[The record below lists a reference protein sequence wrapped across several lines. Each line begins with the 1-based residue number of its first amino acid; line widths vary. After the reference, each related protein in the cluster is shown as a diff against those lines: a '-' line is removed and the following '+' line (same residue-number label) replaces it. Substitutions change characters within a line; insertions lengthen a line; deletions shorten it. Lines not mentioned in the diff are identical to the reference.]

1 MEQHR
6 KKHGERLDRE
16 ERLYVKRAGGK
27 GKGVWEKGGD
37 GVGGD
42 AVSTCPLKVNFFHPR
57 AYAKL
62 CLAPLSLMFLTS

>member
-27 GKGVWEKGGD
+27 GGRDGRRKEGMGWE
-37 GVGGD
+37 
-42 AVSTCPLKVNFFHPR
+42 AM
-57 AYAKL
+57 L
-62 CLAPLSLMFLTS
+62 CQRVHSR